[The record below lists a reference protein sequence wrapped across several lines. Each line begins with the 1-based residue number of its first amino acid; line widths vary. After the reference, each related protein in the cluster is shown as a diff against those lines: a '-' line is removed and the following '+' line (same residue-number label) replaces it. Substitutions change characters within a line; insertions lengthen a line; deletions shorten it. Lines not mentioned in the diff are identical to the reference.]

1 MPKLSKS
8 EGVALPA
15 YLKASGQELH
25 LTLKVLPRA
34 SRNEIAGPMGDALRI
49 KVTAPPVD
57 SAANEAV
64 IRFLAEQLG
73 CSRSALHLVRGH
85 TSRLKLM
92 AISGLSPSEVIRRLQ
107 MAAKT

>member
-1 MPKLSKS
+1 M
-8 EGVALPA
+8 PA

-25 LTLKVLPRA
+25 LTLKVSPRA

-73 CSRSALHLVRGH
+73 CSRSSLHLVRGH
-85 TSRLKLM
+85 TARLKLM

-107 MAAKT
+107 NTART